1 MRFLSNYR
9 QLRFVI
15 SRNGGTA
22 KTVLKTSYDI
32 VSLPYLLTYVIGRF
46 YEEYAF
52 ECIGFSSSELT
63 DMLLTMY
70 PNDFAVSMDNTDLVI
85 DDLETWERNCSSYDI
100 IRTIGIFKPKEL
112 NLSEKLFC
120 KLKKHCKQNGF
131 LAVYAETNEE
141 SLIIFYRPKS
151 NQRVFG
157 IRRNCYSKNGN
168 SIEIGLLI
176 NENTF
181 LWFKTAAIVSFKKY
195 FFSKLTKLH
204 KRNSDRPQMYN
215 LKGITSDGKVVEF
228 PYISADK
235 CGVINIKGL
244 PVGTYK
250 FTEVINETQQ

>member
-1 MRFLSNYR
+1 MRFLSNYK

-32 VSLPYLLTYVIGRF
+32 VSLPYLLTYVMGQF
-46 YEEYAF
+46 FEEYAD
-52 ECIGFSSSELT
+52 EGVGFSSSELT

-181 LWFKTAAIVSFKKY
+181 LWFKTAAI
-195 FFSKLTKLH
+195 FSYK
-204 KRNSDRPQMYN
+204 NNN
-215 LKGITSDGKVVEF
+215 LKSIFNDVIQEINKITIDEKAF
-228 PYISADK
+228 PQDK
-235 CGVINIKGL
+235 FRNPYVACLEYLSKYGYSIK
-244 PVGTYK
+244 TI
-250 FTEVINETQQ
+250 EWE

>member
-1 MRFLSNYR
+1 MSNLK
-9 QLRFVI
+9 QLRFTI
-15 SRNGGTA
+15 SRNGDKA

-32 VSLPYLLTYVIGRF
+32 VSLPYLLTYVMGLF
-46 YEEYAF
+46 FEEYAN
-52 ECIGFSSSELT
+52 EGVGFSSSELT

-100 IRTIGIFKPKEL
+100 IRTIGIFKPKKL

-120 KLKKHCKQNGF
+120 NLKKHCKQNGF

-141 SLIIFYRPKS
+141 SLIIFYRPQS

-181 LWFKTAAIVSFKKY
+181 LWFKTAAIVSYK
-195 FFSKLTKLH
+195 
-204 KRNSDRPQMYN
+204 NNN
-215 LKGITSDGKVVEF
+215 LKSIFNDVIQEINKITIDEKALPQDKFRNPYVVCLE
-228 PYISADK
+228 YLSK
-235 CGVINIKGL
+235 YGYSIK
-244 PVGTYK
+244 TI
-250 FTEVINETQQ
+250 EWE

>member
-1 MRFLSNYR
+1 MSNYR
-9 QLRFVI
+9 QLRFII
-15 SRNGGTA
+15 SRNGDTA

-32 VSLPYLLTYVIGRF
+32 VSLPYLLTYVMGQF
-46 YEEYAF
+46 FEEYAD
-52 ECIGFSSSELT
+52 EGVGFSSSELT

-100 IRTIGIFKPKEL
+100 IRTIGIFKPKKL

-120 KLKKHCKQNGF
+120 NLKKHCKQNGF

-181 LWFKTAAIVSFKKY
+181 LWFKTAAIVSYK
-195 FFSKLTKLH
+195 
-204 KRNSDRPQMYN
+204 NNN
-215 LKGITSDGKVVEF
+215 LKPIFNDVIQEINKITIDEKALPQDKFRS
-228 PYISADK
+228 PYVACLEYLSK
-235 CGVINIKGL
+235 YGYSIK
-244 PVGTYK
+244 TI
-250 FTEVINETQQ
+250 EWE

>member
-1 MRFLSNYR
+1 MSNYR
-9 QLRFVI
+9 QLRFII
-15 SRNGGTA
+15 SRNGDTA

-32 VSLPYLLTYVIGRF
+32 VSLPYLLTYVMGQF
-46 YEEYAF
+46 FEEYAD
-52 ECIGFSSSELT
+52 EGVGFSSSELT

-100 IRTIGIFKPKEL
+100 IRTIGIFKPKKL

-120 KLKKHCKQNGF
+120 NLKKHCKQNGF

-157 IRRNCYSKNGN
+157 IRRNFYSKNGN

-181 LWFKTAAIVSFKKY
+181 LWFKTAAIVSYK
-195 FFSKLTKLH
+195 
-204 KRNSDRPQMYN
+204 NNN
-215 LKGITSDGKVVEF
+215 LKPIFNDVIQEINKITIDEKALPQDKFRS
-228 PYISADK
+228 PYVACLEYLSK
-235 CGVINIKGL
+235 YGYSIK
-244 PVGTYK
+244 TI
-250 FTEVINETQQ
+250 EWE

>member
-32 VSLPYLLTYVIGRF
+32 VSLPYLLTYVMGQF
-46 YEEYAF
+46 FEEYAD
-52 ECIGFSSSELT
+52 EGVGFSSSELT

-85 DDLETWERNCSSYDI
+85 DDLETWERNCSSYDT
-100 IRTIGIFKPKEL
+100 IRTIRIFKPKEL

-131 LAVYAETNEE
+131 YAVYAETNEE
-141 SLIIFYRPKS
+141 SLIIFYRPQS

-157 IRRNCYSKNGN
+157 IRRNFYSKNGN

-181 LWFKTAAIVSFKKY
+181 LWFKTAAIVSYK
-195 FFSKLTKLH
+195 
-204 KRNSDRPQMYN
+204 NNN
-215 LKGITSDGKVVEF
+215 LKPIFNDVIQEINKITIDEKALPQDKFRS
-228 PYISADK
+228 PYVACLEYLSK
-235 CGVINIKGL
+235 YGYSIK
-244 PVGTYK
+244 TI
-250 FTEVINETQQ
+250 EWE

>member
-1 MRFLSNYR
+1 MSNYR

-32 VSLPYLLTYVIGRF
+32 VSLPYLLTYVMGQF
-46 YEEYAF
+46 FEEYAD
-52 ECIGFSSSELT
+52 EGVGFSSSELT

-70 PNDFAVSMDNTDLVI
+70 PNDFAVSMDNADLVI
-85 DDLETWERNCSSYDI
+85 DDLETWERNCSSYDT

-131 LAVYAETNEE
+131 YAVYAETNEE
-141 SLIIFYRPKS
+141 SLIIFYRPQS

-157 IRRNCYSKNGN
+157 IRRNFYSKNGN

-181 LWFKTAAIVSFKKY
+181 LWFKTAAIVSYK
-195 FFSKLTKLH
+195 
-204 KRNSDRPQMYN
+204 NNN
-215 LKGITSDGKVVEF
+215 LKPIFNDVIQEINKITIDEKALPQDKFRS
-228 PYISADK
+228 PYVACLEYLSK
-235 CGVINIKGL
+235 YGYSIK
-244 PVGTYK
+244 TI
-250 FTEVINETQQ
+250 EWE

>member
-1 MRFLSNYR
+1 MRFLSNLK
-9 QLRFVI
+9 QLRFTI
-15 SRNGGTA
+15 SRNGDKA

-32 VSLPYLLTYVIGRF
+32 VSLPYLLTYVMGLF
-46 YEEYAF
+46 FEEYAN
-52 ECIGFSSSELT
+52 EGVGFSTSELT
-63 DMLLTMY
+63 NMLLTMY
-70 PNDFAVSMDNTDLVI
+70 PKDFAVSAEQADLVI

-181 LWFKTAAIVSFKKY
+181 LWFKTAAIVSYK
-195 FFSKLTKLH
+195 
-204 KRNSDRPQMYN
+204 NNN
-215 LKGITSDGKVVEF
+215 LKSIFNDVIQEINKITIDEKALPQDKF
-228 PYISADK
+228 RNPYVACLEYLSK
-235 CGVINIKGL
+235 YGYSIK
-244 PVGTYK
+244 TI
-250 FTEVINETQQ
+250 EWE

>member
-1 MRFLSNYR
+1 MSNLK
-9 QLRFVI
+9 QLRFTI
-15 SRNGGTA
+15 SRNGDKA

-32 VSLPYLLTYVIGRF
+32 VSLPYLLTYVMGLF
-46 YEEYAF
+46 FEEYAN
-52 ECIGFSSSELT
+52 EGVGFSTSELT
-63 DMLLTMY
+63 NMLLTMY
-70 PNDFAVSMDNTDLVI
+70 PKDFAVSAEQADLVI
-85 DDLETWERNCSSYDI
+85 DDLETWERNCSSYDT
-100 IRTIGIFKPKEL
+100 IRTIRIFKPKEL

-181 LWFKTAAIVSFKKY
+181 LWFKTAAIVSYK
-195 FFSKLTKLH
+195 
-204 KRNSDRPQMYN
+204 NNN
-215 LKGITSDGKVVEF
+215 LKSIFNDVIQEINKITIDEKALPQDIF
-228 PYISADK
+228 LNPYVACLEYLSK
-235 CGVINIKGL
+235 YGYSIK
-244 PVGTYK
+244 TI
-250 FTEVINETQQ
+250 EWE

>member
-1 MRFLSNYR
+1 MRFLSNLK
-9 QLRFVI
+9 QLRFII
-15 SRNGGTA
+15 SRNGDTA

-63 DMLLTMY
+63 DMLLSMY
-70 PNDFAVSMDNTDLVI
+70 PKDFAVSTDNADLVI

-100 IRTIGIFKPKEL
+100 IRTIGVFKPRKL
-112 NLSEKLFC
+112 NYFEQLFC
-120 KLKKHCKQNGF
+120 ELKKHFKQNGF
-131 LAVYAETNEE
+131 HAVYAETNEE

-181 LWFKTAAIVSFKKY
+181 L
-195 FFSKLTKLH
+195 
-204 KRNSDRPQMYN
+204 
-215 LKGITSDGKVVEF
+215 
-228 PYISADK
+228 
-235 CGVINIKGL
+235 
-244 PVGTYK
+244 
-250 FTEVINETQQ
+250 

>member
-32 VSLPYLLTYVIGRF
+32 VSLPYLLTYVMGLF
-46 YEEYAF
+46 FEEYAN
-52 ECIGFSSSELT
+52 EGVGFSTSELT
-63 DMLLTMY
+63 NMLLTMY
-70 PNDFAVSMDNTDLVI
+70 PKDFAVSAEQADLVI
-85 DDLETWERNCSSYDI
+85 DDLETWERNCSSYDT
-100 IRTIGIFKPKEL
+100 IRTIRIFKPKEL

-120 KLKKHCKQNGF
+120 ELKKHFKQNGF
-131 LAVYAETNEE
+131 HAVYAETNEE

-181 LWFKTAAIVSFKKY
+181 LWFKTAAIVSYKK
-195 FFSKLTKLH
+195 
-204 KRNSDRPQMYN
+204 N
-215 LKGITSDGKVVEF
+215 LKSIFNDVIQEINKITIDEKALPQDKF
-228 PYISADK
+228 RNPYVACLEYLSK
-235 CGVINIKGL
+235 YGYSIK
-244 PVGTYK
+244 TI
-250 FTEVINETQQ
+250 EWE